1 MTIKICIV
9 EDDLDLVSL
18 VQEHLVKYDFE
29 VAICQDFKHI
39 DHFINDQKPDLIL
52 LDINIPYYDGFYWCS
67 EIRKKTTVP
76 IIFMSAR
83 TEEYD
88 QIRAIM
94 NGGDVYLTKPFSHDL
109 LLAKVNSQL
118 RRAYGEYAHKETG
131 ATCGDCSFD
140 KLRLTLECKGKQID
154 LPKNEAIL
162 IGILFEAYPNVVRR
176 EKILSGIWDSDLFV
190 EENTLN
196 VTVSRVR
203 KKLLDLG
210 SQLEIVTVRGMGY
223 KIAYEE

>member
-9 EDDLDLVSL
+9 EDDLDLASL
-18 VQEHLVKYDFE
+18 IQAHLVKYDFE
-29 VAICQDFKHI
+29 VVLCEDFRQI
-39 DHFINDQKPDLIL
+39 DQFIDAQQPDLIL

-83 TEEYD
+83 AEEYD
-88 QIRAIM
+88 QIRAII
-94 NGGDVYLTKPFSHDL
+94 NGGDDYITKPFSYDL
-109 LLAKVNSQL
+109 LLAKINSQL
-118 RRAYGEYAHKETG
+118 RRAYGEYANKETG
-131 ATCGDCSFD
+131 ETCGDCSFD
-140 KLRLTLECKGKQID
+140 KLRLTLRCKDKQID

-162 IGILFEAYPNVVRR
+162 IGILFDSYPNVVSR

-203 KKLLDLG
+203 KKLVDLG
-210 SQLEIVTVRGMGY
+210 SRLEIVTVRGMGY
-223 KIAYEE
+223 KVAYEE